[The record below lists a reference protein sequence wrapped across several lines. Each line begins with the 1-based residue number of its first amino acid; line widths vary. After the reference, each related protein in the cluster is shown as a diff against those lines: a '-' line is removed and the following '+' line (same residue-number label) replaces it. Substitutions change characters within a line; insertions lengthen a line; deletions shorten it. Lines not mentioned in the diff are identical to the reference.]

1 METTNKTV
9 KIVSRNH
16 KYANTWGGSIW
27 EGDFVT
33 CAPVGN
39 TAEKIANAWGFDK
52 QCKKNIADRAKRK

>member
-16 KYANTWGGSIW
+16 KYATTWGGYIW

-33 CAPVGN
+33 SAPVSN
-39 TAEKIANAWGFDK
+39 TANKIATAWGFDK
-52 QCKKNIADRAKRK
+52 YCKKNIADRAKRK

>member
-16 KYANTWGGSIW
+16 KYATTWGGSIW

-39 TAEKIANAWGFDK
+39 TAEKIAGAWTFDK